1 MKELRTMSETELL
14 QTHSGVITE
23 LRRRD
28 VVKTENNPI
37 GDYTEW
43 LVCNRLMLQGQG
55 SSKEAFDAIDA
66 QGIRYQIKGRRS
78 SANSVQ
84 FSTIRNLQQHG
95 FDFVI
100 AIIFD
105 EDYSVRLAV
114 KIAYNAVPKLARY
127 QAHVN
132 GHNLIL
138 TSKAVEEDGIE
149 DISHLISRPTRGMP
163 AAQRPRDA
171 SAETPRPRQTHQSWS
186 NIRKAARSLLGP
198 IRANPVTP
206 RGAIPEKM
214 KAIRTQS
221 HQSWSNIR
229 KAARNLQGLGH
240 EPFGT
245 PNVEN
250 SAKSCVRK
258 IHREVGLSFAEIESL
273 VNE

>member
-1 MKELRTMSETELL
+1 MSETELL
-14 QTHSGVITE
+14 QTHSGVIAE
-23 LRRRD
+23 LRRRE

-43 LVCNRLMLQGQG
+43 LVCNRLMLKGQG

-78 SANSVQ
+78 SAKSVQ
-84 FSTIRNLQQHG
+84 FSTIRNLKEHG

-114 KIAYNAVPKLARY
+114 KIAHNAVPKLARY

-163 AAQRPRDA
+163 AVQRPRDA
-171 SAETPRPRQTHQSWS
+171 RAETPRPRQTHQIWS
-186 NIRKAARSLLGP
+186 NIRKATRSLLGP

-214 KAIRTQS
+214 KEIRTQS

-229 KAARNLQGLGH
+229 KAARSLQGLGH

-273 VNE
+273 VNK

>member
-171 SAETPRPRQTHQSWS
+171 RAETPRPRQTHQSWS
-186 NIRKAARSLLGP
+186 NIRKAARSLLGS

-229 KAARNLQGLGH
+229 KAARSLQGLGH